1 MYIRGMYIARDIIK
15 FEIKRGEKMVFDY
28 KGRRWL
34 RFITA
39 ISEAE
44 FAPTGSSWIPQL
56 HTSTS
61 NRISMHHQA
70 ETKALGSLKA
80 SKERET
86 LIHFALISLK
96 NSLAVLKEKGI
107 LFALAVQLHSTG
119 LKDILLTTSTCLLH
133 RETRIPRISFFFPP
147 ASSII
152 IMLLRARARGG
163 IWITTA
169 NNSARFS

>member
-1 MYIRGMYIARDIIK
+1 
-15 FEIKRGEKMVFDY
+15 
-28 KGRRWL
+28 
-34 RFITA
+34 
-39 ISEAE
+39 
-44 FAPTGSSWIPQL
+44 
-56 HTSTS
+56 
-61 NRISMHHQA
+61 MHYQA
-70 ETKALGSLKA
+70 ETKALSSLKA

-152 IMLLRARARGG
+152 ITLLRARARGG
-163 IWITTA
+163 I
-169 NNSARFS
+169 